1 MGSYIS
7 PMQWLSS
14 LVIICLLVVFVAIT
28 WCVRS
33 TSFPIFLLSCDSE
46 CHWLHPI
53 FAFFTFSGSP
63 PPPAVRHMLFGFSS
77 DELLCVFSYLWNL
90 CKFRLGASGMTI
102 VFARYHLVPLSSW
115 LVLKSRANCSP
126 VLSFIFSFI
135 LGFGSVLSSSGHLY
149 WMYWAS
155 VFNGNFWV
163 FFRLV
168 FYWGILC
175 IFGLC
180 SLVLVTFIG
189 CTRLVFYWHC
199 GSFFPSLGRLY

>member
-1 MGSYIS
+1 ML
-7 PMQWLSS
+7 WLSHGVLRGPPFLFSSCPLIQSVIDCIQYLLFS
-14 LVIICLLVVFVAIT
+14 LFRAPILL
-28 WCVRS
+28 
-33 TSFPIFLLSCDSE
+33 
-46 CHWLHPI
+46 H
-53 FAFFTFSGSP
+53 
-63 PPPAVRHMLFGFSS
+63 PPAVRYMLFGFSS

-90 CKFRLGASGMTI
+90 CKFWLGASGMTI

-126 VLSFIFSFI
+126 VLSFNFSFI

-189 CTRLVFYWHC
+189 CTRLVFFWHC
-199 GSFFPSLGRLY
+199 GSFFPSLGCLY